1 MPTPFDRIAE
11 ARARL
16 VDAGIPANDAAFD
29 AEVLARHALDWDR
42 ATLFTRGREP
52 APGGFDE
59 RFEAAVARRLQ
70 REPVALI
77 VGRREFRG
85 HEFEVSPDVL
95 VPRPETELVVDEAVA
110 VARTHACR
118 SVIDVGT
125 GSGCIAIATAAALPD
140 ARVLAIDRSD
150 AALEVA
156 RRNASRLGVR
166 DRVSF
171 LRANVLAGVDVVADL
186 ILSNPPYIPVRDAA
200 TLPPEV
206 VKFEPHAALFGGE
219 DGLGIIRRLL
229 VEAIERLAPG
239 GWLVI
244 EFGLGQEPDVRAASE
259 VAGWTIVHV
268 RADLQGIPRT
278 IVLTR

>member
-110 VARTHACR
+110 FARTHACR

-244 EFGLGQEPDVRAASE
+244 EFGLGQEPDVRAAAE
-259 VAGWTIVHV
+259 TAGWTIVHV